1 MTDQRSLFD
10 LEAPVE
16 PSRFEEAV
24 GEVGDMLD
32 RWQEV
37 LPADEWT
44 RLWEQV
50 ETLFRFTIGEEK
62 DRPSK

>member
-1 MTDQRSLFD
+1 MSQGSLFD
-10 LEAPVE
+10 LEAPEE

-37 LPADEWT
+37 LPEEEWR

-50 ETLFRFTIGEEK
+50 DLLFGWTIGEEEC
-62 DRPSK
+62 